1 MLFFIIIVVA
11 VLFISIRSPMLLEGF
26 TGGDNFADVKAL
38 QKDIHEY
45 SGIAPSQYM
54 SYITNMDNAMDMVS
68 IDPTQSAAYLY
79 KALEDL
85 KSVAL
90 DIPGGDSHIPGE
102 IHEHAARLGKL
113 FEAYIMHE
121 CVQKGIRFEPAY
133 LNNIFIEDNYQ
144 DEQ

>member
-1 MLFFIIIVVA
+1 MLFFIIMVAA
-11 VLFISIRSPMLLEGF
+11 VLFIAIRSPMLLESI
-26 TGGDNFADVKAL
+26 TGGDNFADVRAL

-45 SGIAPSQYM
+45 SGIAPDQYM
-54 SYITNMDNAMDMVS
+54 SYITNMDNAMDTIS
-68 IDPTQSAAYLY
+68 IDPAQSATYLH

-102 IHEHAARLGKL
+102 INEHAARLGKL

-121 CVQKGIRFEPAY
+121 CMQKGVRFEPAY
-133 LNNIFIEDNYQ
+133 LNNIFIEDKYQ